1 MNTEQTTNI
10 IETTPD
16 FLTEHQLVLKE
27 KNKKYYIQNK
37 ETLQQK
43 YKAKIQCPLCDR
55 FVCKG
60 SLNTHFKGY
69 LCQKGQNLK
78 IQISNLNK

>member
-1 MNTEQTTNI
+1 MNTETTYI

-16 FLTEHQLVLKE
+16 FLTEQQLVLKE
-27 KNKKYYIQNK
+27 KNKKYYIENK
-37 ETLQQK
+37 EILHHK
-43 YKAKIQCPLCDR
+43 YKSKVQCPLCDR

-69 LCQKGQNLK
+69 LCDTGQNK
-78 IQISNLNK
+78 SSNIKFK